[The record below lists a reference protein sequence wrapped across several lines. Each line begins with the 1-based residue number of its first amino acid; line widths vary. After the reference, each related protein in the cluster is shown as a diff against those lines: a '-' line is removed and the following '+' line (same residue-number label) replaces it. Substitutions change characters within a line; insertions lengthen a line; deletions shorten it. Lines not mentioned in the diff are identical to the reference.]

1 MFPSVIIQ
9 DKKIASFIFGQE
21 INEET
26 FQHVEAFDQF
36 INNKYKKHLVETV
49 PTYHMVTVFFNKEI
63 AQDQSL
69 LTDIVNKWNQLEV
82 QLQSSISR
90 KITIP
95 VCYDTQFAFDL
106 ERVAEELGLTTE
118 QIIKKHSE
126 PTYKVYLIGF
136 LPGFPYLGG
145 LNKEL
150 FVPRLDK
157 PRKSV
162 EKGSVGIGGRQTGI
176 YPVTSPGGWNII
188 GKTPIDLFDVNRDPA
203 FLLQPGDQIT
213 FKSISI
219 DDFYKVKES
228 MEENPQNILN
238 IIDTKI

>member
-21 INEET
+21 IDEET

-36 INNKYKKHLVETV
+36 INIKYKKLIVETV

-69 LTDIVNKWNQLEV
+69 LTDIIYKWKKFEI
-82 QLQSSISR
+82 QLQSSKSR
-90 KITIP
+90 RVTIP
-95 VCYDTQFAFDL
+95 VCYDALFALDL
-106 ERVAEELGLTTE
+106 ERVAEELNLTTE
-118 QIIKKHSE
+118 QVIKKHSE

-188 GKTPIDLFDVNRDPA
+188 GKTPIDLFDVNRNPA

-219 DDFYKVKES
+219 DDFYNVKENV
-228 MEENPQNILN
+228 EKNPQYILN
-238 IIDTKI
+238 LIDTKI